1 MKEAHSELSLEERQ
15 LLDQFRAESPDN
27 AAFVDDNL
35 QILRNIP
42 SYESMDLEFDVED
55 ALASVNKQK
64 DASAKVIPLHPK
76 KSEVKK
82 KTNYFAWLAAAVVI
96 LGLSSI
102 VYNFMGNQSDSL
114 VYTTESARESFLLT
128 DGSEVLLNKNSTLTL
143 SNGFGTQLRDMHLE
157 GEAYF
162 KVKNN
167 DDQPFIVNAG
177 PLKVEVIGTE
187 FNVNN
192 RKSNKDVSVFVNEG
206 KVKVSNANTRT
217 KLLLTANESCHFD
230 LDTNFLRKDEASQI
244 NATSW
249 FTKNLSFNNVPLG
262 AAIEDIEE
270 HFDIDVSVDKISC
283 LDSLYTSLFNDA
295 NPDEVLTTISSVFD
309 FQIIQKGDKSYQLA
323 GGKCD

>member
-1 MKEAHSELSLEERQ
+1 MRSSEPI
-15 LLDQFRAESPDN
+15 A
-27 AAFVDDNL
+27 
-35 QILRNIP
+35 
-42 SYESMDLEFDVED
+42 
-55 ALASVNKQK
+55 
-64 DASAKVIPLHPK
+64 
-76 KSEVKK
+76 KK

-96 LGLSSI
+96 FGLSTF
-102 VYNFMGNQSDSL
+102 VYNFIGNQSDSM
-114 VYTTESARESFLLT
+114 VYSTGSESKTFILS
-128 DGSEVLLNKNSTLTL
+128 DGSQVLLNKKSTLTL
-143 SNGFGTQLRDMHLE
+143 SNEFGTQLRDMHLE

-177 PLKVEVIGTE
+177 ILKIEVVGTE

-192 RKSNKDVSVFVNEG
+192 RKSNKDISVFVNEG

-230 LDTNFLRKDEASQI
+230 NQTNVLRKDEAGHT

-262 AAIEDIEE
+262 DAIEDIED
-270 HFDIDVSVDKISC
+270 HFDINVLVDKVSC
-283 LDSLYTSLFNDA
+283 LDSLYTSLFNDP

-309 FQIIQKGDKSYQLA
+309 FQIIQKGDKSYLLA
-323 GGKCD
+323 GGKCE